1 MVFSVE
7 LAFPQRD
14 EVHIDVAFLG
24 EKALLKFINLVGRSS
39 YRTPSILICAQ
50 LGRKKKRLLDVL
62 FILINAVKLHKVS
75 NR

>member
-7 LAFPQRD
+7 LAFPQGD

-24 EKALLKFINLVGRSS
+24 EKALLNFIDLVGGGG
-39 YRTPSILICAQ
+39 YRTPSILVCAQ

-62 FILINAVKLHKVS
+62 FILIDAVKLHKVS